1 MAVASAF
8 VFLVLRVTAEV
19 VPDASA
25 ADDECSAE
33 GCALSALQRRGRA
46 LAEAKDGSAWGGRCA
61 DYGCTHHYHY
71 WMTCQC
77 NSACSQYGNCCP
89 DYAEKCAS
97 HPEHTCAH
105 YGCTDLYKPAWKCQ
119 CNSQCSNFG
128 NCCDDYSSTCAS
140 TTSTTSVSSATH
152 TVSETAPP
160 EPTPGPPSWLPEPA
174 PSSQYKLKWSAQG
187 ERFFDQFQFLW
198 EDHNHG
204 SAQYLLEEDA
214 AQEGVVEATRNYAI
228 IRAGRRS
235 DKYKYK
241 RMTARMESKPA
252 WKYFLTLIKFS
263 HVPYGCGVW
272 PALFT
277 LAPNVPWPNGGEL
290 DILEFVNMDVSKS
303 SFHTGGECT
312 LNAAKVNEYGP
323 MPDRNK
329 MDYDC
334 VTDYPD
340 RLGCAPNKWM
350 KSGTDWAHSP
360 GILATQ
366 WTESFL
372 KIFYIPEHE
381 IPEDITESPSP
392 DKTWDDRWLFSYYPF
407 TGTKCIMDEQ
417 KLMMQINFCGD
428 WAGKVWGKDGNCNW
442 RVPNCRAVDPLAE
455 YAPEQDCCTQWIW
468 DPDDKFGTDAYL
480 RERAYFNISYI
491 KVFQ

>member
-1 MAVASAF
+1 MAVASACI
-8 VFLVLRVTAEV
+8 FLVLHAVAEV
-19 VPDASA
+19 LPDLPAS
-25 ADDECSAE
+25 DDECSTE
-33 GCALSALQRRGRA
+33 GCALNALQRSGRR
-46 LAEAKDGSAWGGRCA
+46 LQEAKDGSSWGGRCS

-89 DYAEKCAS
+89 DYSEKCAS
-97 HPEHTCAH
+97 HPQLGTCAT
-105 YGCTDLYKPAWKCQ
+105 YGCTSSYKPESRCQ
-119 CNSQCSNFG
+119 CNSQCAKFG
-128 NCCDDYSSTCAS
+128 NCCDDYVATCTAS
-140 TTSTTSVSSATH
+140 TTSASSEASAPATPATSAPSVS
-152 TVSETAPP
+152 
-160 EPTPGPPSWLPEPA
+160 PGPPER
-174 PSSQYKLKWSAQG
+174 SSRYRLKWSAQG
-187 ERFFDQFQFLW
+187 ESFFDNWNFLW

-204 SAQYLLEEDA
+204 SAQYLLEPEA
-214 AQEGVVEATRNYAI
+214 KEESVIEATRNFAI

-235 DKYKYK
+235 PKYKYK
-241 RMTARMESKPA
+241 RMTTRMESKRS

-290 DILEFVNMDVSKS
+290 DILEYVNMDVSKA
-303 SFHTGGECT
+303 SFHTGGECK
-312 LNAAKVNEYGP
+312 LSAEKVNKYGP
-323 MPDRNK
+323 MPDRNN

-350 KSGTDWAHSP
+350 KSGTEWAHSP

-381 IPEDITESPSP
+381 IPQDILADNPSP

-407 TGTKCIMDEQ
+407 TGTKCIFEEQ

-428 WAGKVWGKDGNCNW
+428 WAGKVWGADGNCNW

-455 YAPEQDCCTQWIW
+455 YAPDQDCCTQWIW
-468 DPDDKFGTDAYL
+468 DENDRFGTETYL
-480 RERAYFNISYI
+480 KERAFFNISYI